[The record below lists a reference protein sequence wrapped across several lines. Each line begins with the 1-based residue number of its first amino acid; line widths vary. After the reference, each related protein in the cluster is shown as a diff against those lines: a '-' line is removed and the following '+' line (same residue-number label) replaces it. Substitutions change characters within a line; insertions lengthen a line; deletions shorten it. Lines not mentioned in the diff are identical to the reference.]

1 MQDNTNTNTN
11 TNTDQARQSVNEVAG
26 QTKQAAEQVTDQARQ
41 AARTQAAT
49 RKDQAAQGLSVVSSA
64 VRDMSDKLRQSDQT
78 SSYAQYADQ
87 AAHQIQ
93 RFSGYLRDH
102 DVRQVV
108 GDVEGWVRRDPALA
122 LGGAFVL
129 GLVAARFLKSSG
141 VQTRSSGGPRARYTQ
156 GSRYSDQQNE
166 TYYRYSGNPDYYSYD
181 MPDRPARRY
190 SDEQYRSPATGADE
204 VR

>member
-1 MQDNTNTNTN
+1 MHDNTN

-26 QTKQAAEQVTDQARQ
+26 QTKQAASQVTDQAKQ
-41 AARTQAAT
+41 AARAQAAT
-49 RKDQAAQGLSVVSSA
+49 RKDQAAQGLNVVSSA
-64 VRDMSDKLRQSDQT
+64 VRDMGDRLRQNDQT

-87 AAHQIQ
+87 ASNQIQ
-93 RFSGYLRDH
+93 RFAGYLRDH

-108 GDVEGWVRRDPALA
+108 SDVEGWMRRDPALA

-141 VQTRSSGGPRARYTQ
+141 VQARPSGRQRARYAQ
-156 GSRYSDQQNE
+156 GPHYNNQQNE
-166 TYYRYSGNPDYYSYD
+166 QYYRYSGNPDYYGYG

-190 SDEQYRSPATGADE
+190 SDEQYGSPATGADE
-204 VR
+204 LR